1 MVVTRS
7 LFKVYVR
14 AAFENLPDELLMEI
28 LAHLKDRDLGVA
40 LCTSKRFYA
49 CREAVWRE
57 ASAKRWPTWFAVAR
71 GSEIPW
77 RRQYEMLSL
86 RERELL
92 VLPSLAAI
100 QKKQTVV
107 NAQNRAVLTEWL
119 AEVSWDWQLEST
131 IVFKAAAY
139 LDHYLMNHS
148 VSELGGFQLVGIA
161 CLRVA
166 MGDVQQRSGQQ
177 DEEEEKKAMDPARF
191 AYISDRTYTAAQV
204 EEMTA
209 VVQTSTCDDLRTC
222 PNAKMFL
229 RSFWYRSVQGGAIN
243 KEEMHIYT
251 LASFFL
257 QLALLDLDLST
268 LPASLLAACALA
280 NSMELF
286 GKNVW
291 PNTLQHYSAYTAA
304 DLATTRTKLNQ
315 VQGSTAAEHIRALWR
330 KHHEHHGYEEYREEW
345 THALQVI
352 ASPCPA
358 PAVKCTS
365 DTMSSSSTQTIGPM

>member
-57 ASAKRWPTWFAVAR
+57 ASAKRWPTWFAVAQ

-119 AEVSWDWQLEST
+119 AEVCSNLVVCCRL
-131 IVFKAAAY
+131 IRVP
-139 LDHYLMNHS
+139 
-148 VSELGGFQLVGIA
+148 SE
-161 CLRVA
+161 
-166 MGDVQQRSGQQ
+166 
-177 DEEEEKKAMDPARF
+177 
-191 AYISDRTYTAAQV
+191 
-204 EEMTA
+204 
-209 VVQTSTCDDLRTC
+209 
-222 PNAKMFL
+222 
-229 RSFWYRSVQGGAIN
+229 
-243 KEEMHIYT
+243 
-251 LASFFL
+251 
-257 QLALLDLDLST
+257 
-268 LPASLLAACALA
+268 
-280 NSMELF
+280 
-286 GKNVW
+286 
-291 PNTLQHYSAYTAA
+291 
-304 DLATTRTKLNQ
+304 
-315 VQGSTAAEHIRALWR
+315 
-330 KHHEHHGYEEYREEW
+330 
-345 THALQVI
+345 
-352 ASPCPA
+352 
-358 PAVKCTS
+358 
-365 DTMSSSSTQTIGPM
+365 